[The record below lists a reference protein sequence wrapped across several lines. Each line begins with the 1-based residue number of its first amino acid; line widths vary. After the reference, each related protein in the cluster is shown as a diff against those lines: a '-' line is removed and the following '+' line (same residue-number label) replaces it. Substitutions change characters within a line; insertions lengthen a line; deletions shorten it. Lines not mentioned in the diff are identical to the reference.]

1 MQLRHPLVVTPE
13 EGSKILC
20 QVFFIGLGERAHNAE
35 VERYIK
41 PKCCRVYA
49 DLNIAWVHVRMEK
62 PIPKY
67 LREKDSDPIA
77 R

>member
-13 EGSKILC
+13 EGSKVLR
-20 QVFFIGLGERAHNAE
+20 QVFFVGLGERAHNAE

-49 DLNIAWVHVRMEK
+49 DLNIARVHVCMEK
-62 PIPKY
+62 PIAKD
-67 LREKDSDPIA
+67 LRKKDSDAIA